1 MCPSKVEFGWLLCG
15 PPCHLYVFMS
25 SSFHCR
31 SIDFPYG
38 DQSKFAVRRA
48 NQIVINLLAM
58 LCIAHSRKVFFL
70 FLVEFGNFLI
80 FLRKKD
86 CPVLQSFVS
95 KIPQY
100 IRVRLEQPGSS
111 MMWIMPEMVEFIL
124 WTCSQRVHS
133 WMKCFGHELPKPSV
147 FVSNINFEC
156 LEFLERKWSK
166 KMEKR
171 LQRTLVYQYH
181 HKFSHSFNLVFNQ
194 LCVQGLVF
202 AQKYPFKLGYILI
215 SLSAGPRTTCHCDL
229 QFQNPAAH
237 VGQQGDLLQN
247 SFEVPQDQQDEDPKA
262 PEGLLQNPPQQIYE
276 PQVRQWWSKTE
287 IFGSLHRKIL

>member
-166 KMEKR
+166 KNGE
-171 LQRTLVYQYH
+171 T
-181 HKFSHSFNLVFNQ
+181 SPTNL
-194 LCVQGLVF
+194 G
-202 AQKYPFKLGYILI
+202 I
-215 SLSAGPRTTCHCDL
+215 SISP
-229 QFQNPAAH
+229 
-237 VGQQGDLLQN
+237 
-247 SFEVPQDQQDEDPKA
+247 
-262 PEGLLQNPPQQIYE
+262 
-276 PQVRQWWSKTE
+276 
-287 IFGSLHRKIL
+287 